1 MARIRP
7 ITLEEAAPEVR
18 AIMERNL
25 ESFGMVLPST
35 EVYGHSPSV
44 QAGARALDAGITAAG
59 RIAPQLRALMNV
71 RVAGRVGCP
80 F

>member
-1 MARIRP
+1 MPRIRP
-7 ITLEEAAPEVR
+7 ITVEEATLEVR
-18 AIMERNL
+18 AAMERNL
-25 ESFGMVLPST
+25 EAFGRVLPST

-44 QAGARALDAGITAAG
+44 QEGARALDAGITAAG

-71 RVAGRVGCP
+71 RVAAIVGCP